1 VVKMEKKRIT
11 LSHGAGG
18 AVMQKLI
25 AKNFLDHL
33 GGIESQVDLQIP
45 LQNLEDAG
53 IVDGIIFTTDSYVVK
68 PIFFP
73 GGNIGHLAV
82 SGTINDL
89 SVMGA
94 QPLAL
99 SLGLILEEGLLI
111 EDLDRIIDSIGKIS
125 RETGIPIIT
134 GDTKVMEKGA
144 IDKITINTSG
154 IGRRSQYLDSNLEEV
169 RKHREFSGEWLLD
182 SSLSEGDKI
191 IVSGSVG
198 DHGVTILSTR
208 EGYGYETKLESDS
221 APLYSMITET
231 LKVGGIVSM
240 KDPTR
245 GGLANTLNEWAEKS
259 NVNIEIVEDDIP
271 IKEPV
276 IAACEM
282 LGIEPL
288 NIANEGKVV
297 MGVVKEKAQ
306 DIVDVLRKTEEGKD
320 ATIIGEVQKG
330 DKTVILRTSVGGRRI
345 VDMPIGDPV
354 PRIC

>member
-1 VVKMEKKRIT
+1 MEKDRIT

-33 GGIESQVDLQIP
+33 GGIESKREVQIP

-94 QPLAL
+94 DPLAL
-99 SLGLILEEGLLI
+99 SLGLILEEGFLI
-111 EDLDRIIDSIGKIS
+111 SDLDKILESMGKVS
-125 RETGIPIIT
+125 RQTKIPIIT

-144 IDKITINTSG
+144 LDKITINTSG
-154 IGRRSQYLDSNLEEV
+154 IGKRSRYLDSNLEVV
-169 RKHREFSGEWLLD
+169 RKFREFQGEWLLD

-191 IVSGSVG
+191 IISGSIG
-198 DHGVTILSTR
+198 DHGVTILSAR

-221 APLYSMITET
+221 CPLNSMISKT
-231 LKVGGIVSM
+231 LEVGGIVSM

-245 GGLANTLNEWAEKS
+245 GGLANTLNEWSAKS
-259 NVNIEIVEDDIP
+259 KVNIEISEDAIP

-282 LGIEPL
+282 LGIEVL

-297 MGVVKEKAQ
+297 MGVVSEVAGE
-306 DIVDVLRKTEEGKD
+306 VLEALKKTEEGKD
-320 ATIIGEVQKG
+320 AAIIGEVKKG
-330 DKTVILRTSVGGRRI
+330 DGTVILNTSVGGKRI

>member
-1 VVKMEKKRIT
+1 MEKDRIT

-25 AKNFLDHL
+25 SKNFLNHL
-33 GGIESQVDLQIP
+33 GGIESKSKMEIP

-53 IVDGIIFTTDSYVVK
+53 IIDGIIFTTDSYVVK

-73 GGNIGHLAV
+73 GGDIGHLAV

-94 QPLAL
+94 GPLAL

-111 EDLDRIIDSIGKIS
+111 SDLDKILDSIGKVS
-125 RETGIPIIT
+125 KQTMVPIIT

-144 IDKITINTSG
+144 LDKITINTSG
-154 IGRRSQYLDSNLEEV
+154 IGKRSRYLDSNISEI
-169 RKHREFSGEWLLD
+169 RKFREFSGQWLLD
-182 SSLSEGDKI
+182 SSLKEGDKI
-191 IVSGSVG
+191 IISGSIG
-198 DHGVTILSTR
+198 DHGIAILSSR
-208 EGYGYETKLESDS
+208 EGYGFETKIESDS
-221 APLYSMITET
+221 APLYSMISET

-245 GGLANTLNEWAEKS
+245 GGLANTLNEWSEKS
-259 NVNIEIVEDDIP
+259 NVNIEISEDDIP

-276 IAACEM
+276 IAACEL

-288 NIANEGKVV
+288 NIANEGKAV
-297 MGVVKEKAQ
+297 MGVVSEKAEE
-306 DIVDVLRKTEEGKD
+306 IVSELRKTKEGKD
-320 ATIIGEVQKG
+320 AAIIGEVIKG
-330 DKTVILRTSVGGRRI
+330 DGMVVLNTSVGGKRI

>member
-1 VVKMEKKRIT
+1 MDEDRIT

-25 AKNFLDHL
+25 AKNILNRFLGVKSEGD
-33 GGIESQVDLQIP
+33 IEIP
-45 LQNLEDAG
+45 LENLEDAG

-73 GGNIGHLAV
+73 GGDIGHLAV

-94 QPLAL
+94 EPLAL
-99 SLGLILEEGLLI
+99 SLGLILEEGFLI
-111 EDLDRIIDSIGKIS
+111 SDLDKILDSLGKVS
-125 RETGIPIIT
+125 KETGIPIIT

-144 IDKITINTSG
+144 LDKICINTSG
-154 IGRRSQYLDSNLEEV
+154 IGKRSRFLDSNIEEV
-169 RKHREFSGEWLLD
+169 RKSRDFEGNWLLD
-182 SSLSEGDKI
+182 SSLKEGDKI
-191 IVSGSVG
+191 IISGSIG

-208 EGYGYETKLESDS
+208 EGYGYETKLKSDS
-221 APLYSMITET
+221 APLYSMIQKALEI
-231 LKVGGIVSM
+231 GGIVSM

-245 GGLANTLNEWAEKS
+245 GGLANTLNEWSEKS
-259 NVNIEIVEDDIP
+259 KVNIEINEDDIP

-282 LGIEPL
+282 LGIEVL

-297 MGVVKEKAQ
+297 MGVVSEKAQ
-306 DIVDVLRKTEEGKD
+306 DIVGLLRGTEEGKD
-320 ATIIGEVQKG
+320 AAIIGEVKAG
-330 DKTVILRTSVGGRRI
+330 DGTVILNTSVGGKRI